1 MKLATTGVIA
11 AAVLSIA
18 TMAFAQKPDFS
29 GTWTIDPA
37 SVPAPPAGAG
47 SGGQAGGGAVRSM
60 AAPGPMVVKQTADTL
75 TVERIAGESKIVST
89 YKLNGTES
97 INKRTMGQLGEVE
110 IKSKAKFDGAKLT
123 ITTQQPGRDGGAPL
137 ELTETWSLE
146 GGDLV
151 IESTNPRGTQK
162 RLYKKNT

>member
-1 MKLATTGVIA
+1 MKLARTGVIA

-37 SVPAPPAGAG
+37 SVPAPPAG
-47 SGGQAGGGAVRSM
+47 GGGGPVRM
-60 AAPGPMVVKQTADTL
+60 APGPMVVTQTADTL
-75 TVERIAGESKIVST
+75 TVERVAGESKIVST

-97 INKRTMGQLGEVE
+97 VNKRTMGQMGEVE
-110 IKSKAKFDGAKLT
+110 IKSKAKFDGARLT
-123 ITTQQPGRDGGAPL
+123 ITTLQPGRDGGAPL
-137 ELTETWSLE
+137 ELIETWSLD
-146 GGDLV
+146 GGNLV

-162 RLYKKNT
+162 RVYKKNT

>member
-1 MKLATTGVIA
+1 MKLARTGVIA

-37 SVPAPPAGAG
+37 SAPASPAG
-47 SGGQAGGGAVRSM
+47 GGGAVRSM
-60 AAPGPMVVKQTADTL
+60 AGGPLVVTQTADTL
-75 TVERIAGESKIVST
+75 TVERVAGESKIVSS

-123 ITTQQPGRDGGAPL
+123 ITTLQPGRDGATM
-137 ELTETWSLE
+137 EMTETWSLD
-146 GGDLV
+146 GGNLV

-162 RLYKKNT
+162 RVYKKNT

>member
-1 MKLATTGVIA
+1 MKLARTGVIA

-29 GTWTIDPA
+29 GTWTMDPA
-37 SVPAPPAGAG
+37 SAPAPP
-47 SGGQAGGGAVRSM
+47 AGGGAVRGV
-60 AAPGPMVVKQTADTL
+60 PGPMVVTQTADTL
-75 TVERIAGESKIVST
+75 TIERVAGESKIVSS

-97 INKRTMGQLGEVE
+97 VNKRTMGQMGEVE

-123 ITTQQPGRDGGAPL
+123 ITSLQPGREGAPI
-137 ELTETWSLE
+137 EMTETWSLE
-146 GGDLV
+146 GGNLV

-162 RLYKKNT
+162 RIYKKST

>member
-1 MKLATTGVIA
+1 MKLARTGVIA

-29 GTWTIDPA
+29 GTWTVDPA
-37 SVPAPPAGAG
+37 SVPAPPAGG
-47 SGGQAGGGAVRSM
+47 GGQAGGGAVRSM
-60 AAPGPMVVKQTADTL
+60 VGGPMVVTQTADTL
-75 TVERIAGESKIVST
+75 TVERVAGESKIVST

-97 INKRTMGQLGEVE
+97 INKRTMGQMGEVE

-123 ITTQQPGRDGGAPL
+123 ITTLQPGRDGGAPL
-137 ELTETWSLE
+137 ELIETWSLD
-146 GGDLV
+146 GGNLV

-162 RLYKKNT
+162 RVYKKNT

>member
-1 MKLATTGVIA
+1 MKLARTGVIA
-11 AAVLSIA
+11 AAVLSMT

-29 GTWTIDPA
+29 GTWTMDPA
-37 SVPAPPAGAG
+37 SAPAPPAG
-47 SGGQAGGGAVRSM
+47 GGGGEVRRM
-60 AAPGPMVVKQTADTL
+60 AGGPMVVTQTADTL
-75 TVERIAGESKIVST
+75 TVERIAGDSKIVST

-97 INKRTMGQLGEVE
+97 INKRTMGQMGEVE

-123 ITTQQPGRDGGAPL
+123 ISTQQPGRDGGAPM

-146 GGDLV
+146 GGNLV

-162 RLYKKNT
+162 RVYKKNT

>member
-1 MKLATTGVIA
+1 MKLARTGVIA
-11 AAVLSIA
+11 AAVLAMA

-37 SVPAPPAGAG
+37 SVPAPPAG
-47 SGGQAGGGAVRSM
+47 GGAVRGV
-60 AAPGPMVVKQTADTL
+60 PGPMVVTQTADTL
-75 TVERIAGESKIVST
+75 TIERIAGESKIVSA

-97 INKRTMGQLGEVE
+97 VNKRTMGQMGEVE

-123 ITTQQPGRDGGAPL
+123 ITSLQPGREGGAPV

-146 GGDLV
+146 GGNLV

-162 RLYKKNT
+162 RIYKKNT

>member
-18 TMAFAQKPDFS
+18 TVAFAQKPDFS

-37 SVPAPPAGAG
+37 SAPAPPAGG
-47 SGGQAGGGAVRSM
+47 GGQTGAGAMRGMG
-60 AAPGPMVVKQTADTL
+60 GPMLVQQTADTL

-89 YKLNGTES
+89 YTLNGTES
-97 INKRTMGQLGEVE
+97 VNKRTMGQMGEVE

-123 ITTQQPGRDGGAPL
+123 ITSLQPGRDGAPI
-137 ELTETWSLE
+137 EMTETWSLE
-146 GGDLV
+146 GGNLV

-162 RLYKKNT
+162 RVYKKNT

>member
-1 MKLATTGVIA
+1 MKLARTGVIA
-11 AAVLSIA
+11 AAVLSMA

-37 SVPAPPAGAG
+37 SVPAPPAG
-47 SGGQAGGGAVRSM
+47 GGGAVRM
-60 AAPGPMVVKQTADTL
+60 APGPMVVTQTADTL

-97 INKRTMGQLGEVE
+97 VNKRTMGQMGEVE

-123 ITTQQPGRDGGAPL
+123 ISTQQPGRDGGAPL

-146 GGDLV
+146 GGNLV

>member
-1 MKLATTGVIA
+1 MKLARTGVIA

-29 GTWTIDPA
+29 GTWTMDPA
-37 SVPAPPAGAG
+37 SAPAPPAPPAGGGA
-47 SGGQAGGGAVRSM
+47 GGQGGGMRSVM
-60 AAPGPMVVKQTADTL
+60 GGPMVVKQTADTL

-97 INKRTMGQLGEVE
+97 VNTRTGPAGDIE
-110 IKSKAKFDGAKLT
+110 IRAKARFDGAKLT
-123 ITTQQPGRDGGAPL
+123 ITTQQPGRDGAVL
-137 ELTETWSLE
+137 ELSETWSFE
-146 GGDLV
+146 GGNLA

-162 RLYKKNT
+162 RIYKKTT

>member
-1 MKLATTGVIA
+1 MKLARTGVIA

-37 SVPAPPAGAG
+37 SAPAPPAGG
-47 SGGQAGGGAVRSM
+47 GGGGQAGGGAMRGIG
-60 AAPGPMVVKQTADTL
+60 GPMVVNQTADTL

-97 INKRTMGQLGEVE
+97 INKRTMGQTGEVE

-123 ITTQQPGRDGGAPL
+123 ITSLQPGREGAPI
-137 ELTETWSLE
+137 EMTETWSLE
-146 GGDLV
+146 GGNLV

-162 RLYKKNT
+162 RIYKKST

>member
-1 MKLATTGVIA
+1 MKLARTGVIA
-11 AAVLSIA
+11 AAVLSMA

-29 GTWTIDPA
+29 GTWTMDPA

-47 SGGQAGGGAVRSM
+47 GARM
-60 AAPGPMVVKQTADTL
+60 MAPGPMVVTQTADTL

-97 INKRTMGQLGEVE
+97 VNKRTMGQMGEVE

-123 ITTQQPGRDGGAPL
+123 ISTVQPGRDGGTM
-137 ELTETWSLE
+137 ETTETWSLQ
-146 GGDLV
+146 GGNLV
-151 IESTNPRGTQK
+151 IESTNPRGTQT
-162 RLYKKNT
+162 RVYKKNT

>member
-1 MKLATTGVIA
+1 MKLARTGVIA

-37 SVPAPPAGAG
+37 SAPAPPA
-47 SGGQAGGGAVRSM
+47 GGQAGGGVRSM
-60 AAPGPMVVKQTADTL
+60 AGGPMVVTQTADTL
-75 TVERIAGESKIVST
+75 TVERVAGESKIVST

-97 INKRTMGQLGEVE
+97 INKRTMGQMGEVE

-123 ITTQQPGRDGGAPL
+123 ISTQQPGRDGGAPV
-137 ELTETWSLE
+137 EMTETWSLE
-146 GGDLV
+146 GGNLV

-162 RLYKKNT
+162 RVYKKNT

>member
-1 MKLATTGVIA
+1 MKLARTGVIA

-29 GTWTIDPA
+29 GTWTMDPA

-47 SGGQAGGGAVRSM
+47 GGQAGGAVRSM
-60 AAPGPMVVKQTADTL
+60 ASGPMVVTQTADTL
-75 TVERIAGESKIVST
+75 TVERVAGESKIVST

-97 INKRTMGQLGEVE
+97 INKRTMGQMGEVE

-123 ITTQQPGRDGGAPL
+123 ISTQQPGRDGGAPV
-137 ELTETWSLE
+137 EMTETWSLE
-146 GGDLV
+146 GGNLV

-162 RLYKKNT
+162 RVYKKNT